1 MEEIEADMRRIAYCL
16 SGLATGLRATQEAV
30 DRMTVMALVIR
41 MQIRGLGAAPNASV
55 SPAVVP
61 LVLEG
66 GM

>member
-1 MEEIEADMRRIAYCL
+1 MRRITYCL

-30 DRMTVMALVIR
+30 AVPVMALVIR

>member
-1 MEEIEADMRRIAYCL
+1 MRRITYCL
-16 SGLATGLRATQEAV
+16 SGLAPGLSATQEAV

-41 MQIRGLGAAPNASV
+41 MQIRGLDAAPNDSV